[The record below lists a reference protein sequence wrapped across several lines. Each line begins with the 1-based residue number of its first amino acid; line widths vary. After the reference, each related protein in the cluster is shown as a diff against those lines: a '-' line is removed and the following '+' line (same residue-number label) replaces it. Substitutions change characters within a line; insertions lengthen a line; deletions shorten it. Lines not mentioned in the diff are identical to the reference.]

1 VTSSPLPPDHRAG
14 DAPSDRALPLRS
26 RVSAALAPVAM
37 IGGWTAAAALQP
49 GAFDSVRE
57 TISALAAAPAAHPWV
72 MTAGLAVTG
81 VCHVV
86 TASGLHAVPR
96 AGRALLAVGGVA
108 TAAVAATPVTS
119 FPQPHGAAAGVAF
132 VALSVWPAFS
142 WRRSDADGDRP
153 VALRRGVALAAAA
166 GLSGM
171 LAWFL
176 LELQQVTPTAG
187 ALTGLSERAV
197 AGAQSLWP
205 LVAVASLARRGSL
218 RRTPAP
224 PGPTGPPADRARLA
238 PEGE

>member
-1 VTSSPLPPDHRAG
+1 MPPDHRARSG
-14 DAPSDRALPLRS
+14 RTVPFRS

-37 IGGWTAAAALQP
+37 IGGWTVAAALQP

-86 TASGLHAVPR
+86 TASGLRAVPR
-96 AGRALLAVGGVA
+96 TGRLLLAVGGVA

-119 FPQPHGAAAGVAF
+119 FPRPHGVAAGVAF
-132 VALSVWPAFS
+132 VALSIWPAFS
-142 WRRSDADGDRP
+142 GRRSGTDDDRP
-153 VALRRGVALAAAA
+153 PAVLRPRVALTAAAC
-166 GLSGM
+166 LSGL

-176 LELQQVTPTAG
+176 LELQQVTPTGG
-187 ALTGLSERAV
+187 ALTGLSERVV

-205 LVAVASLARRGSL
+205 LVVVMGLLFRRRSS
-218 RRTPAP
+218 
-224 PGPTGPPADRARLA
+224 
-238 PEGE
+238 